1 MNNVILELSV
11 VYVYKGSPTLQLN
24 PSCSPILS
32 STPSY
37 LYTNTSTTQLLTTFN
52 MRFSIAAASTA
63 LLALAEAR
71 ITGIKV
77 PKEIAVG
84 EHFEAIIVRENY
96 IQSVFD
102 SSIVFGYAPESQY
115 PGTIGQVA
123 DSFALGKAESNKV
136 EPLKKKLTI
145 PEGATKG
152 KGLVTAALLSIYG
165 ASGSPIISEYNVTVT
180 FGDKTSKE
188 YASSS

>member
-1 MNNVILELSV
+1 
-11 VYVYKGSPTLQLN
+11 
-24 PSCSPILS
+24 
-32 STPSY
+32 
-37 LYTNTSTTQLLTTFN
+37 
-52 MRFSIAAASTA
+52 MRFSITAASTA

-123 DSFALGKAESNKV
+123 DSFALGKGMF
-136 EPLKKKLTI
+136 P
-145 PEGATKG
+145 P
-152 KGLVTAALLSIYG
+152 LLS
-165 ASGSPIISEYNVTVT
+165 
-180 FGDKTSKE
+180 
-188 YASSS
+188 

>member
-1 MNNVILELSV
+1 
-11 VYVYKGSPTLQLN
+11 
-24 PSCSPILS
+24 
-32 STPSY
+32 
-37 LYTNTSTTQLLTTFN
+37 
-52 MRFSIAAASTA
+52 MRFSIAAASAA

-84 EHFEAIIVRENY
+84 EPFEAIIVRENY

-123 DSFALGKAESNKV
+123 NSFALGKSMFPSPNL
-136 EPLKKKLTI
+136 PSISLD
-145 PEGATKG
+145 
-152 KGLVTAALLSIYG
+152 LVANTTNRG
-165 ASGSPIISEYNVTVT
+165 V
-180 FGDKTSKE
+180 
-188 YASSS
+188 

>member
-1 MNNVILELSV
+1 
-11 VYVYKGSPTLQLN
+11 
-24 PSCSPILS
+24 
-32 STPSY
+32 
-37 LYTNTSTTQLLTTFN
+37 

-77 PKEIAVG
+77 PQG
-84 EHFEAIIVRENY
+84 DR
-96 IQSVFD
+96 SRVFD

-123 DSFALGKAESNKV
+123 DSFALGKAESNKI

-165 ASGSPIISEYNVTVT
+165 ASGSPTISEYNVTVT
-180 FGDKTSKE
+180 FGDKTSDE

>member
-1 MNNVILELSV
+1 
-11 VYVYKGSPTLQLN
+11 
-24 PSCSPILS
+24 
-32 STPSY
+32 
-37 LYTNTSTTQLLTTFN
+37 
-52 MRFSIAAASTA
+52 MRFSIAAASAA

-84 EHFEAIIVRENY
+84 EPFEAIIVRENY

-123 DSFALGKAESNKV
+123 NSFALGKSMFPSPNLPSISLDLVLIQQTEESNKV

-165 ASGSPIISEYNVTVT
+165 ASGSPTISEYNVTVT

>member
-1 MNNVILELSV
+1 ML
-11 VYVYKGSPTLQLN
+11 
-24 PSCSPILS
+24 
-32 STPSY
+32 
-37 LYTNTSTTQLLTTFN
+37 
-52 MRFSIAAASTA
+52 FSIAAASTA

-84 EHFEAIIVRENY
+84 EPFEAIIVRENY

-115 PGTIGQVA
+115 PGTVGQVA
-123 DSFALGKAESNKV
+123 DSLALGKAESNKV

-145 PEGATKG
+145 PRGATKG

-165 ASGSPIISEYNVTVT
+165 ASGSPTISEYNVTVT
-180 FGDKTSKE
+180 FGDKTSDE

>member
-1 MNNVILELSV
+1 MNNMILELSV

-84 EHFEAIIVRENY
+84 EPFEAIIVRENY

-123 DSFALGKAESNKV
+123 DSFALGKAQSNKV

-165 ASGSPIISEYNVTVT
+165 ASGSPTISEYNVTVT

>member
-1 MNNVILELSV
+1 
-11 VYVYKGSPTLQLN
+11 
-24 PSCSPILS
+24 
-32 STPSY
+32 
-37 LYTNTSTTQLLTTFN
+37 

-84 EHFEAIIVRENY
+84 EPFEAIIVRENY

-123 DSFALGKAESNKV
+123 DSFALGKKESNKV

-165 ASGSPIISEYNVTVT
+165 ASGSPTISEYNVTIT

>member
-1 MNNVILELSV
+1 MILELSV

-84 EHFEAIIVRENY
+84 EPFEAIIVRENY

-123 DSFALGKAESNKV
+123 DSFALGKGMF
-136 EPLKKKLTI
+136 PL
-145 PEGATKG
+145 
-152 KGLVTAALLSIYG
+152 LLS
-165 ASGSPIISEYNVTVT
+165 
-180 FGDKTSKE
+180 
-188 YASSS
+188 

>member
-1 MNNVILELSV
+1 
-11 VYVYKGSPTLQLN
+11 
-24 PSCSPILS
+24 
-32 STPSY
+32 
-37 LYTNTSTTQLLTTFN
+37 
-52 MRFSIAAASTA
+52 MRFSIAAASAA

-77 PKEIAVG
+77 PKEIAIG
-84 EHFEAIIVRENY
+84 EPFEAIIVRENY

-123 DSFALGKAESNKV
+123 NSFALGKKESNKV

-152 KGLVTAALLSIYG
+152 KGLVTAALFSIYG
-165 ASGSPIISEYNVTVT
+165 ASGSPTISEYNVTVT

>member
-1 MNNVILELSV
+1 
-11 VYVYKGSPTLQLN
+11 
-24 PSCSPILS
+24 
-32 STPSY
+32 
-37 LYTNTSTTQLLTTFN
+37 

-84 EHFEAIIVRENY
+84 EPFEAIIVRENY

-102 SSIVFGYAPESQY
+102 SSIVFGYASESQY

-123 DSFALGKAESNKV
+123 DSFALGKKESNKI

-165 ASGSPIISEYNVTVT
+165 ASGSPTISEYNVTVT

>member
-1 MNNVILELSV
+1 
-11 VYVYKGSPTLQLN
+11 
-24 PSCSPILS
+24 
-32 STPSY
+32 
-37 LYTNTSTTQLLTTFN
+37 

-84 EHFEAIIVRENY
+84 EPFEAIIVRENY
-96 IQSVFD
+96 IQRVFD

-123 DSFALGKAESNKV
+123 DSFALGKAESNKI

-165 ASGSPIISEYNVTVT
+165 AEGSPTISEYNVTVT
-180 FGDKTSKE
+180 FGDKTSEE

>member
-1 MNNVILELSV
+1 
-11 VYVYKGSPTLQLN
+11 
-24 PSCSPILS
+24 
-32 STPSY
+32 
-37 LYTNTSTTQLLTTFN
+37 

-84 EHFEAIIVRENY
+84 EPFEAIIVRENY

-123 DSFALGKAESNKV
+123 DSFALGKAESNKI

-165 ASGSPIISEYNVTVT
+165 ASGSPTISEYNVTVT
-180 FGDKTSKE
+180 FGDKTSDE

>member
-1 MNNVILELSV
+1 
-11 VYVYKGSPTLQLN
+11 
-24 PSCSPILS
+24 
-32 STPSY
+32 
-37 LYTNTSTTQLLTTFN
+37 

-84 EHFEAIIVRENY
+84 EPFEAIIVRENY

-123 DSFALGKAESNKV
+123 DSFALGKKESNKV

-165 ASGSPIISEYNVTVT
+165 ASGSPTISEYNVTVT

>member
-1 MNNVILELSV
+1 
-11 VYVYKGSPTLQLN
+11 
-24 PSCSPILS
+24 
-32 STPSY
+32 
-37 LYTNTSTTQLLTTFN
+37 
-52 MRFSIAAASTA
+52 MRFSIAAASAA

-77 PKEIAVG
+77 PKEIAV
-84 EHFEAIIVRENY
+84 A
-96 IQSVFD
+96 SLTP
-102 SSIVFGYAPESQY
+102 IVFGYAPESQY

-123 DSFALGKAESNKV
+123 KSFALGKAESNKV

-152 KGLVTAALLSIYG
+152 KGLVTAALFSIYG
-165 ASGSPIISEYNVTVT
+165 ASGSPTISEYNVTVT
-180 FGDKTSKE
+180 FGDKTSDE

>member
-1 MNNVILELSV
+1 
-11 VYVYKGSPTLQLN
+11 
-24 PSCSPILS
+24 
-32 STPSY
+32 
-37 LYTNTSTTQLLTTFN
+37 
-52 MRFSIAAASTA
+52 MRFSTAAASTA

-84 EHFEAIIVRENY
+84 EPFEAIIVRENY

-123 DSFALGKAESNKV
+123 DSFALGKKESNKV

-145 PEGATKG
+145 PEGAPKG

-165 ASGSPIISEYNVTVT
+165 ASGSPTISEYNVTVT

>member
-1 MNNVILELSV
+1 
-11 VYVYKGSPTLQLN
+11 
-24 PSCSPILS
+24 
-32 STPSY
+32 
-37 LYTNTSTTQLLTTFN
+37 
-52 MRFSIAAASTA
+52 MRFSIAAASAA

-84 EHFEAIIVRENY
+84 EPFETIIVRENY

-102 SSIVFGYAPESQY
+102 SSIVFGYAPVSQY

-123 DSFALGKAESNKV
+123 DSFALGKKESNKV
-136 EPLKKKLTI
+136 EPLKEKLTI
-145 PEGATKG
+145 PKEATKG

-165 ASGSPIISEYNVTVT
+165 ASGDPVISQYNVTVT
-180 FGDKTSKE
+180 FGDKTSEE
-188 YASSS
+188 YVSSS

>member
-1 MNNVILELSV
+1 
-11 VYVYKGSPTLQLN
+11 
-24 PSCSPILS
+24 
-32 STPSY
+32 
-37 LYTNTSTTQLLTTFN
+37 
-52 MRFSIAAASTA
+52 MRFSIAAASAA

-84 EHFEAIIVRENY
+84 EPFEAIIVRENY

-123 DSFALGKAESNKV
+123 NSFALGKKESNKV

-165 ASGSPIISEYNVTVT
+165 ASGSPTISEYNVTVT

>member
-1 MNNVILELSV
+1 
-11 VYVYKGSPTLQLN
+11 
-24 PSCSPILS
+24 
-32 STPSY
+32 
-37 LYTNTSTTQLLTTFN
+37 

-84 EHFEAIIVRENY
+84 EPFEAIIVRENY

-123 DSFALGKAESNKV
+123 DSFALGKGMF
-136 EPLKKKLTI
+136 PL
-145 PEGATKG
+145 
-152 KGLVTAALLSIYG
+152 LLS
-165 ASGSPIISEYNVTVT
+165 
-180 FGDKTSKE
+180 
-188 YASSS
+188 

>member
-1 MNNVILELSV
+1 
-11 VYVYKGSPTLQLN
+11 
-24 PSCSPILS
+24 
-32 STPSY
+32 
-37 LYTNTSTTQLLTTFN
+37 
-52 MRFSIAAASTA
+52 MRFSIAAASAA

-84 EHFEAIIVRENY
+84 EPFEAIIVRENY

-123 DSFALGKAESNKV
+123 NSFALGEKESNKV

-165 ASGSPIISEYNVTVT
+165 ASGSPTISEYNVTVT